1 MYTLENNTWNLK
13 IPRFGEGETSTY
25 KPQIFVKFLG
35 SMLNFDGVGQYTSP
49 IRQSVWVCL
58 CFNDSLKFLVTKE

>member
-1 MYTLENNTWNLK
+1 MFMGCYMYTLENNTWNLK

-25 KPQIFVKFLG
+25 KPLIFVKFLG

-49 IRQSVWVCL
+49 IVCV
-58 CFNDSLKFLVTKE
+58 CVGMLVF